1 MGTSVRFWDAR
12 GSIEQFLNRLG
23 LLVFLLSFVFLS
35 VDAWKYVHKLNGFSH
50 IIHELDQ
57 RMQFYC
63 FVRPSLRFSVLFKV
77 TSLRSKCVESQ
88 IAGTIAKSMT
98 LLEEPLSRILSN
110 RLSFLLST
118 ECLCVIKMHCYALM
132 TTKIVYI
139 ILYSLVLHIYKFC
152 ILTSKINYY

>member
-1 MGTSVRFWDAR
+1 M
-12 GSIEQFLNRLG
+12 
-23 LLVFLLSFVFLS
+23 
-35 VDAWKYVHKLNGFSH
+35 
-50 IIHELDQ
+50 
-57 RMQFYC
+57 
-63 FVRPSLRFSVLFKV
+63 LFKV

-118 ECLCVIKMHCYALM
+118 ECLCVINMHCYALM

-139 ILYSLVLHIYKFC
+139 ILYSLVLHIYIFC